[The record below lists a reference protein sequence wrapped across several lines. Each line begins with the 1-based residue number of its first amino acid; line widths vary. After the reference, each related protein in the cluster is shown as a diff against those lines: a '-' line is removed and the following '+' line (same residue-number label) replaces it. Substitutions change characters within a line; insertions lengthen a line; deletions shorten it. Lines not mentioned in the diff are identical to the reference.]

1 MGTNMNNDFTHH
13 AISVWLLRYRLPL
26 LVLSLLAIVV
36 VGMGA
41 TRLSVKSDYKI
52 FFEADNPQL
61 VANEMIQ
68 DRFSASDNVL
78 LVLNPAN
85 GDIFTR
91 DNLKAIAALTEACWQ
106 IPYSQRV
113 DSITNFQN
121 TVVDDDDLMVED
133 LVPDA
138 DRLSADDIAWRRDI
152 ATHEP
157 LLVHRL
163 ISPSGHVS
171 AINVQLNMP
180 EDQTQAIPEVMT
192 KVREI
197 RAEFS
202 RQYPDLEIMITG
214 VAPLN
219 NAFNEMNQKDTETL
233 VPLMLLVI
241 IVLVG
246 LLLRSVSGTIITV
259 LVIVFSVVIA
269 VSSMGWLN
277 IPINNI
283 NFASPIIIL
292 TLAVADC
299 IHLLST
305 YLKGLRR
312 GLPRETALLT
322 SLDVNVK
329 PIFLTSLTTAI
340 GFLSMQSS
348 ESPPFRELG
357 VVSAIGVFFAFV
369 FTLTV
374 MPQLIL
380 WFTRKAPRVD
390 TERSAQFSYLAEFTI
405 RHPRKLFFGSLLIA
419 LFCIAFVGE
428 NELNDDNFGY
438 FKETLEVRR
447 AADFTEDNLN
457 GVNIIEYALD
467 SGESQGIND
476 PQFLTKVDEFVQWYR
491 AQPMVTHV
499 FTFTDTLKRLNKN
512 MHGDDPEYYR
522 LPENRE
528 HASQYQLLYEMSL
541 PFGMDVNNQVDMNKS
556 ALRITVSIKD
566 AKAKDI
572 LAMED
577 RAQEWFKQNAPELAA
592 VGASPSIMFATI
604 GQKNIESMIN
614 GTIIATIIISVIL
627 VMALGSWKLGVLSI
641 IPNAFPAAIMLGIW
655 GMAVGE
661 VNLAV
666 AVVFGIT
673 LGIVVDDTVHF
684 MAKYLRGYQEHGDV
698 RQAIHYAFEHVGAAL
713 VTTTIVLSLG
723 FGMLALSDFNVN
735 AILGIMV
742 SMTIIIALVFDFLF
756 LPSMMI
762 LLAGFIHPK
771 PTPGQVAAPHTET
784 ESGADGKARDQ
795 TQGIPSEVA

>member
-1 MGTNMNNDFTHH
+1 MHNSLS
-13 AISVWLLRYRLPL
+13 IWLVRQRLPL
-26 LVLSLLAIVV
+26 FLLSLVAIAICAY
-36 VGMGA
+36 GGTML
-41 TRLSVKSDYKI
+41 TVKSDYKI

-78 LVLNPAN
+78 MVLNPAS

-91 DNLKAIAALTEACWQ
+91 ENLQAIEALTEAAWQ

-121 TVVDDDDLMVED
+121 TEVDGDDLMVED
-133 LVPDA
+133 LVLNA
-138 DRLSADDIAWRRDI
+138 ASLSDEEIAQRKQI
-152 ATHEP
+152 AINEP

-171 AINVQLNMP
+171 ALNVQLNLP
-180 EDQTQAIPEVMT
+180 ADQTLAIPEVMK

-197 RAEFS
+197 RAEFAEK
-202 RQYPDLEIMITG
+202 YPHLQVMITG
-214 VAPLN
+214 VTPLN
-219 NAFNEMNQKDTETL
+219 NAFNEMNQKDSETL
-233 VPLMLLVI
+233 IPLMLLII

-246 LLLRSVSGTIITV
+246 LLLRSFSGTLITV
-259 LVIVFSVVIA
+259 SIIVFSVMAA
-269 VSSMGWLN
+269 VSSMGW
-277 IPINNI
+277 IGMPINNI
-283 NFASPIIIL
+283 NFAAPIIIL

-299 IHLLST
+299 IHLLS
-305 YLKGLRR
+305 YYMMGLRQ
-312 GLPRETALLT
+312 GMDKKEALIK
-322 SLDVNVK
+322 SLDVNTK
-329 PIFLTSLTTAI
+329 PIFLTSITTAI

-357 VVSAIGVFFAFV
+357 VVAAIGVCIAFFL
-369 FTLTV
+369 TLTV

-380 WFTRKAPRVD
+380 WFSRKAPNID
-390 TERSAQFSYLAEFTI
+390 TERSAQFSKLADFTL
-405 RHPRKLFFGSLLIA
+405 RHPKKLFFLCLGVA
-419 LFCIAFVGE
+419 LFCISFITQ

-438 FKETLEVRR
+438 FKETLEVRQ
-447 AADFTEDNLN
+447 AADFTEANLN
-457 GVNIIEYALD
+457 GVNIIEYALE
-467 SGESQGIND
+467 SGSEQGINN
-476 PQFLTKVDEFVQWYR
+476 PEYLRKVEAFANWYR
-491 AQPMVTHV
+491 EQPMVTHV

-512 MHGDDPEYYR
+512 MNGDDPAFYH
-522 LPENRE
+522 LPVSRE

-556 ALRITVSIKD
+556 AMRITVSIKG

-572 LAMED
+572 LAMEA
-577 RAQEWFKQNAPELAA
+577 RAQDWFAQNAPEMTA

-614 GTIIATIIISVIL
+614 GTVIATIIISL
-627 VMALGSWKLGVLSI
+627 VLVFALGSWKLGALSI

-655 GMAVGE
+655 GMSVGE

-684 MAKYLRGYQEHGDV
+684 MAKYLRGYQEHGSV
-698 RQAIHYAFEHVGAAL
+698 EKAVHYAFEHVGAAL

-735 AILGIMV
+735 AILGTMV
-742 SMTIIIALVFDFLF
+742 SMTIVIALVFDFLF

-762 LLAGFIHPK
+762 LLSRFIHPTSNPIPAPQAEPGK
-771 PTPGQVAAPHTET
+771 PQAIKQPAQ
-784 ESGADGKARDQ
+784 
-795 TQGIPSEVA
+795 EVASEAV

>member
-1 MGTNMNNDFTHH
+1 MHH
-13 AISVWLLRYRLPL
+13 PFSVWLLRNRLPL
-26 LVLSLLAIVV
+26 FLLSLLTIVF
-36 VGMGA
+36 VGFGG
-41 TRLSVKSDYKI
+41 TKLTVKSDYKI

-68 DRFSASDNVL
+68 NRFSASDNVL
-78 LVLNPAN
+78 MVLNPSN

-91 DNLKAIAALTEACWQ
+91 GNLRAIAELTEASWQ
-106 IPYSQRV
+106 IPFSQRV

-121 TVVDDDDLMVED
+121 TVVDGDDMMVED
-133 LVPDA
+133 LVLDA
-138 DRLSADDIAWRRDI
+138 DSLTDEDIAWRRDI
-152 ATHEP
+152 AINEP

-171 AINVQLNMP
+171 AINVQLNLP
-180 EDQTQAIPEVMT
+180 EDQTKAIPEVMA

-197 RAEFS
+197 RAEFADK
-202 RQYPDLEIMITG
+202 YPQMTVMITG
-214 VAPLN
+214 VTPLN

-241 IVLVG
+241 IVMVG

-259 LVIVFSVVIA
+259 LVIVFSVVVA
-269 VSSMGWLN
+269 VSSMGWMN

-312 GLPRETALLT
+312 GLTREVALLN
-322 SLDVNVK
+322 SLDVNTK

-357 VVSAIGVFFAFV
+357 VVSAIGVFFAFL
-369 FTLTV
+369 FTLTI

-380 WFTRKAPRVD
+380 WFTRKAPKVD
-390 TERSAQFSYLAEFTI
+390 TERSAQFSHLADFTI
-405 RHPRKLFFGSLLIA
+405 HHPKKLFFGSLLIA
-419 LFCIAFVGE
+419 LFCISFLTD

-438 FKETLEVRR
+438 FKDTLEVRR

-467 SGESQGIND
+467 SGQSQGIND
-476 PQFLTKVDEFVQWYR
+476 PKFLRKVDEFVQWYR
-491 AQPMVTHV
+491 EQPMVTHV

-522 LPENRE
+522 LPEDRE

-577 RAQEWFKQNAPELAA
+577 QAQEWFRLNAPELAA

-604 GQKNIESMIN
+604 GQQNIKSMIN
-614 GTIIATIIISVIL
+614 GTIIATIIISAIL
-627 VMALGSWKLGVLSI
+627 VVALGSWKLGLLSI

-655 GMAVGE
+655 GMTVGE

-698 RQAIHYAFEHVGAAL
+698 KQAIHYAFEHVGAAL

-742 SMTIIIALVFDFLF
+742 SMTIVIALVFDFLF

-762 LLAGFIHPK
+762 LLARFIHPQSTNRADLV
-771 PTPGQVAAPHTET
+771 PPEQVQQSSP
-784 ESGADGKARDQ
+784 RPQ
-795 TQGIPSEVA
+795 TQGIESEVV

>member
-121 TVVDDDDLMVED
+121 TVVDGDDLMVED

-283 NFASPIIIL
+283 I
-292 TLAVADC
+292 V
-299 IHLLST
+299 
-305 YLKGLRR
+305 G
-312 GLPRETALLT
+312 
-322 SLDVNVK
+322 
-329 PIFLTSLTTAI
+329 
-340 GFLSMQSS
+340 
-348 ESPPFRELG
+348 G
-357 VVSAIGVFFAFV
+357 V
-369 FTLTV
+369 
-374 MPQLIL
+374 
-380 WFTRKAPRVD
+380 
-390 TERSAQFSYLAEFTI
+390 
-405 RHPRKLFFGSLLIA
+405 
-419 LFCIAFVGE
+419 
-428 NELNDDNFGY
+428 
-438 FKETLEVRR
+438 
-447 AADFTEDNLN
+447 
-457 GVNIIEYALD
+457 
-467 SGESQGIND
+467 
-476 PQFLTKVDEFVQWYR
+476 
-491 AQPMVTHV
+491 
-499 FTFTDTLKRLNKN
+499 
-512 MHGDDPEYYR
+512 
-522 LPENRE
+522 
-528 HASQYQLLYEMSL
+528 
-541 PFGMDVNNQVDMNKS
+541 
-556 ALRITVSIKD
+556 
-566 AKAKDI
+566 
-572 LAMED
+572 
-577 RAQEWFKQNAPELAA
+577 
-592 VGASPSIMFATI
+592 
-604 GQKNIESMIN
+604 
-614 GTIIATIIISVIL
+614 
-627 VMALGSWKLGVLSI
+627 
-641 IPNAFPAAIMLGIW
+641 
-655 GMAVGE
+655 
-661 VNLAV
+661 
-666 AVVFGIT
+666 
-673 LGIVVDDTVHF
+673 
-684 MAKYLRGYQEHGDV
+684 
-698 RQAIHYAFEHVGAAL
+698 
-713 VTTTIVLSLG
+713 
-723 FGMLALSDFNVN
+723 
-735 AILGIMV
+735 
-742 SMTIIIALVFDFLF
+742 
-756 LPSMMI
+756 
-762 LLAGFIHPK
+762 
-771 PTPGQVAAPHTET
+771 
-784 ESGADGKARDQ
+784 
-795 TQGIPSEVA
+795 

>member
-1 MGTNMNNDFTHH
+1 MHH
-13 AISVWLLRYRLPL
+13 PISHWLVQHRLPL
-26 LVLSLLAIVV
+26 FILSILAVAFLAF
-36 VGMGA
+36 GA
-41 TRLSVKSDYKI
+41 TKLTVKSDYKI

-68 DRFSASDNVL
+68 NRFSASDNVL

-85 GDIFTR
+85 GDIFNR
-91 DNLKAIAALTEACWQ
+91 ENLHAIEELTEAAWQ

-121 TVVDDDDLMVED
+121 TAVDGDDLMVED
-133 LVPDA
+133 LVQDA
-138 DRLSADDIAWRRDI
+138 LSLSPQEISQRKEIALN
-152 ATHEP
+152 EP

-163 ISPSGHVS
+163 ISPTGHVS
-171 AINVQLNMP
+171 ALNVQLNLP
-180 EDQTQAIPEVMT
+180 EDQTMAIPVVME
-192 KVREI
+192 KVRSI
-197 RAEFS
+197 RQEFAEKH
-202 RQYPDLEIMITG
+202 PDLQIMITG
-214 VAPLN
+214 VTPLN
-219 NAFNEMNQKDTETL
+219 NAFNEMNQKDSETL
-233 VPLMLLVI
+233 IPLMLLI
-241 IVLVG
+241 IVMLVG
-246 LLLRSVSGTIITV
+246 LLLRSVSGTVITV
-259 LVIVFSVVIA
+259 LIIIFSVVTA
-269 VSSMGWLN
+269 VSSMGW
-277 IPINNI
+277 IGMPINNI
-283 NFASPIIIL
+283 NFAAPIIIL

-299 IHLLST
+299 IHLLS
-305 YLKGLRR
+305 YYMMGLRK
-312 GLPRETALLT
+312 GMDKIEALKS
-322 SLDVNVK
+322 SLDVNAK

-357 VVSAIGVFFAFV
+357 VVAAIGVLFAFL

-380 WFTRKAPRVD
+380 WFTRKAPAID
-390 TERSAQFSYLAEFTI
+390 TERTAQFSKLADFTL
-405 RHPRKLFFGSLLIA
+405 RHPKKLFFISLGTA
-419 LFCIAFVGE
+419 VFCIGFIGQ

-438 FKETLEVRR
+438 FKETLEVRK
-447 AADFTEDNLN
+447 AADFTEANLN
-457 GVNIIEYALD
+457 GVNIIEYALE
-467 SGESQGIND
+467 SGSDQGVNS
-476 PQFLTKVDEFVQWYR
+476 PQYLKQVDKFANWYR
-491 AQPMVTHV
+491 QQPMVTHV
-499 FTFTDTLKRLNKN
+499 FTFTDVLKRLNRN
-512 MHGDDPEYYR
+512 MNGDDPAFYR
-522 LPENRE
+522 LPESRE

-556 ALRITVSIKD
+556 AMRITVSIKG

-572 LAMED
+572 IDMEA
-577 RAQEWFKQNAPELAA
+577 RAQAWFAENAPEMTAI
-592 VGASPSIMFATI
+592 GASPSIMFATI

-614 GTIIATIIISVIL
+614 GTVIATIIISMIL
-627 VMALGSWKLGVLSI
+627 VLALGSWKLGVLSI

-655 GMAVGE
+655 GMFVGE

-698 RQAIHYAFEHVGAAL
+698 EQAIHYAFEHVGAAL
-713 VTTTIVLSLG
+713 VTTTVVLSLG

-762 LLAGFIHPK
+762 LLSRFIHP
-771 PTPGQVAAPHTET
+771 TPKTSVTQKAATTDRVVEGQISEGQPL
-784 ESGADGKARDQ
+784 GAQ
-795 TQGIPSEVA
+795 SEAI

>member
-1 MGTNMNNDFTHH
+1 MHH
-13 AISVWLLRYRLPL
+13 SISIWLVKYRLL
-26 LVLSLLAIVV
+26 LFIFSLLAIGL
-36 VGMGA
+36 VGFGA
-41 TRLSVKSDYKI
+41 TKLTVKSDYKI

-61 VANEMIQ
+61 VANESIQ
-68 DRFSASDNVL
+68 QRFSASDNVL
-78 LVLNPAN
+78 MVLNPAD
-85 GDIFTR
+85 GEIFTR
-91 DNLKAIAALTEACWQ
+91 ENLQAIEALTEAAWQ

-121 TVVDDDDLMVED
+121 TVVDGDDLMVED
-133 LVPDA
+133 LVIDA
-138 DRLSADDIAWRRDI
+138 DSLSDEEIAWRKDI
-152 ATHEP
+152 AINEP

-163 ISPSGHVS
+163 ISPNGHVS
-171 AINVQLNMP
+171 AINVQLNLP
-180 EDQTQAIPEVMT
+180 EDQTLAIPEVMS

-197 RAEFS
+197 RTEFAS
-202 RQYPDLEIMITG
+202 LYPQMEVMLTG
-214 VAPLN
+214 VTPLN
-219 NAFNEMNQKDTETL
+219 NAFNEMNQRDTETL

-241 IVLVG
+241 IILVG
-246 LLLRSVSGTIITV
+246 VLLRSISGTFITV
-259 LVIVFSVVIA
+259 GIIIFSVVIA
-269 VSSMGWLN
+269 VSSMGWLG

-305 YLKGLRR
+305 YLTGLRR
-312 GLPRETALLT
+312 GLDRKEALLT
-322 SLDVNVK
+322 SLDINTK

-357 VVSAIGVFFAFV
+357 LVSAIGVFFAFL
-369 FTLTV
+369 FTLTI

-380 WFTRKAPRVD
+380 WFTRKAPKVD
-390 TERSAQFSYLAEFTI
+390 TERSVMFGHLADFTI
-405 RHPRKLFFGSLLIA
+405 RHPKKLFFISLSVAIG
-419 LFCIAFVGE
+419 CISFVGE

-438 FKETLEVRR
+438 FKETIEVRR
-447 AADFTEDNLN
+447 AADFTEANLN
-457 GVNIIEYALD
+457 GVNMIEYALD
-467 SGESQGIND
+467 THLEQGIND
-476 PQFLTKVDEFVQWYR
+476 PDFLKKVDAFVQWYR
-491 AQPMVTHV
+491 QQPMVTHV
-499 FTFTDTLKRLNKN
+499 FSFTDTLKRLNKN
-512 MHGDDPEYYR
+512 MHGDDPAYYT

-556 ALRITVSIKD
+556 AMRITVSIKG

-572 LAMED
+572 LAMEAN
-577 RAQEWFKQNAPELAA
+577 AQQWFAENAPELAA
-592 VGASPSIMFATI
+592 VGASPSIMFAAI

-614 GTIIATIIISVIL
+614 GTVIATIIISLLLIV
-627 VMALGSWKLGVLSI
+627 ALGSWKLGVLSI

-655 GMAVGE
+655 GFTVGE

-684 MAKYLRGYQEHGDV
+684 MAKYLRGYQETGDV
-698 RQAIHYAFEHVGAAL
+698 KAAIHYAFEHVGAAL
-713 VTTTIVLSLG
+713 LTTTVVLSLG

-742 SMTIIIALVFDFLF
+742 SMTIVIALVFDFLF
-756 LPSMMI
+756 LPSMII
-762 LLAGFIHPK
+762 LLSRFIHPRRTAPASTATQMEQSEHAK
-771 PTPGQVAAPHTET
+771 PRAAKEP
-784 ESGADGKARDQ
+784 
-795 TQGIPSEVA
+795 TQGIHGEVV

>member
-1 MGTNMNNDFTHH
+1 MHH
-13 AISVWLLRYRLPL
+13 PLSVWLLRNRLPL
-26 LVLSLLAIVV
+26 FLLSLLTIVF
-36 VGMGA
+36 VGFGG
-41 TRLSVKSDYKI
+41 TKLTVKSDYKI

-68 DRFSASDNVL
+68 NRFSASDNVL
-78 LVLNPAN
+78 MVLDPSN

-91 DNLKAIAALTEACWQ
+91 ENLRAITELTEASWQ
-106 IPYSQRV
+106 IPFSQRV

-121 TVVDDDDLMVED
+121 TVVDGDDMMVED

-138 DRLSADDIAWRRDI
+138 DSLTDEDIAWRRDI
-152 ATHEP
+152 AINEP

-171 AINVQLNMP
+171 AINVQLNLP
-180 EDQTQAIPEVMT
+180 EDQTKAIPEVMA

-197 RAEFS
+197 RAEFADK
-202 RQYPDLEIMITG
+202 YPQMAVMITG
-214 VAPLN
+214 VTPLN

-241 IVLVG
+241 IVMVG

-259 LVIVFSVVIA
+259 LVIVFSVVVA
-269 VSSMGWLN
+269 VSSMGWMN

-312 GLPRETALLT
+312 GLTRETALLD
-322 SLDVNVK
+322 SLDVNTK

-357 VVSAIGVFFAFV
+357 VVSAIGVFFAFL
-369 FTLTV
+369 FTLTI

-380 WFTRKAPRVD
+380 WFTRKAPKVD
-390 TERSAQFSYLAEFTI
+390 TERSAQFSHLADFTI
-405 RHPRKLFFGSLLIA
+405 RHPKKLFFGSLLIA
-419 LFCIAFVGE
+419 LFCISFLTD

-438 FKETLEVRR
+438 FKDTLEVRR

-467 SGESQGIND
+467 SGQSQGIND
-476 PQFLTKVDEFVQWYR
+476 PEFLRKVDEFVQWYR
-491 AQPMVTHV
+491 EQPMVTHV

-522 LPENRE
+522 LPEDRE

-577 RAQEWFKQNAPELAA
+577 RAQEWFRQNAPELAA

-604 GQKNIESMIN
+604 GQQNIKSMIN
-614 GTIIATIIISVIL
+614 GTVIATIIISAIL
-627 VMALGSWKLGVLSI
+627 VIALGSWKLGLLSI

-655 GMAVGE
+655 GMTVGE

-698 RQAIHYAFEHVGAAL
+698 KQAIHYAFEHVGAAL

-742 SMTIIIALVFDFLF
+742 AMTIVIALVFDFLF

-762 LLAGFIHPK
+762 LLARFIHP
-771 PTPGQVAAPHTET
+771 QSSDRAAPMPTEQAQK
-784 ESGADGKARDQ
+784 SSPQRQ
-795 TQGIPSEVA
+795 TQGIESEVV